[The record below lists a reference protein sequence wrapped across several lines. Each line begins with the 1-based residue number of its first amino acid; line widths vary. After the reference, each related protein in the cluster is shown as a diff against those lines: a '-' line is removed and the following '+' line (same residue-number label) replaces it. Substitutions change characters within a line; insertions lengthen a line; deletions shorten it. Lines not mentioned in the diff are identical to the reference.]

1 MQGVNTIIW
10 FIVTILL
17 MGFFAGIEMAF
28 VSLNRLNVELK
39 KKQGSTGGQM
49 VADFMDSPIKFLG
62 TTIIGFNVF
71 LIFFALELSQVMR
84 PLWGLN
90 YFRDLPGWVHLII
103 QITIATLVVLV
114 FAEFIPRAIFR
125 ARSNKLL
132 GGIIYLVDFFRQM
145 FYPIA
150 EALISM
156 SEWMLKYVFNIRI
169 NKKESLSYNN
179 LNLFQQNKEEVEDD
193 GEMNKDWFEN
203 ALRLSK
209 MKIRQC
215 LVPRKEIIGVDINT
229 GIEEVKKKFIETKL
243 SKLVVYNN
251 SIDTIAGYI
260 HQLDL
265 FKNPGDLQSI
275 LLPIPAVPESMSAI
289 DMIAKFSADRK
300 SIAWVVDEFG
310 GTAGIITLED
320 LVEEIFGEIQDEYD
334 TDEFTEKQLS
344 DTEFIFSGRLEL
356 DYLAKKYN
364 LKFPENDDESE
375 TLSGYIINYHEIIPG
390 PKERIIIDDYEFDVL
405 NVTDTR
411 IEMVKL
417 KKLK

>member
-62 TTIIGFNVF
+62 TTVIGFNIF
-71 LIFFALELSQVMR
+71 LIFFALELSHVMR
-84 PLWGLN
+84 PLWSLH
-90 YFRDLPGWVHLII
+90 YFNQLPGWVHLII
-103 QITIATLVVLV
+103 QITIATLAVLV

-145 FYPIA
+145 FYPVA
-150 EALISM
+150 EVLISF
-156 SEWMLKYVFNIRI
+156 SEWILKYVFNIRI

-179 LNLFQQNKEEVEDD
+179 LNLFQQNKEEIEDD
-193 GEMNKDWFEN
+193 REMNKDWFEN

-243 SKLVVYNN
+243 SKLIVYNN
-251 SIDTIAGYI
+251 SIDTIAGYV

-265 FKNPGDLQSI
+265 FKNPGDLHSI
-275 LLPIPAVPESMSAI
+275 LLPIHAVPESMSAI
-289 DMIAKFSADRK
+289 DMITKFSADRK

-334 TDEFTEKQLS
+334 TDEFVEKQLS

-364 LKFPENDDESE
+364 LEFPENDDESE

>member
-62 TTIIGFNVF
+62 TTIIGFNIF
-71 LIFFALELSQVMR
+71 LIFFALELSHVMR
-84 PLWGLN
+84 PLWSLN
-90 YFRDLPGWVHLII
+90 YFNQLPGWVHLII
-103 QITIATLVVLV
+103 QITIATLVVLI

-145 FYPIA
+145 FYPLA
-150 EALISM
+150 EALISL
-156 SEWMLKYVFNIRI
+156 SEWILKYVFNTRI

-179 LNLFQQNKEEVEDD
+179 LNLFQQNKEEIEDD
-193 GEMNKDWFEN
+193 REMNKDWFEN

-215 LVPRKEIIGVDINT
+215 LVPRKEITGVDINT
-229 GIEEVKKKFIETKL
+229 PIEEVRKKFVETKL

-251 SIDTIAGYI
+251 SIDTIAGYV

-265 FKNPGDLQSI
+265 FKNPDDLHSI
-275 LLPIPAVPESMSAI
+275 LLPIHAVPESMSAI
-289 DMIAKFSADRK
+289 DMISKFSADRK

-334 TDEFTEKQLS
+334 TDEFVEKQLS

-364 LKFPENDDESE
+364 LEFPENDDESE

>member
-62 TTIIGFNVF
+62 TTIVGFNIF
-71 LIFFALELSQVMR
+71 LIFFALELSHVMR

-145 FYPIA
+145 FYPVA
-150 EALISM
+150 EVLISF
-156 SEWMLKYVFNIRI
+156 SEWILKYVFNIRI

-179 LNLFQQNKEEVEDD
+179 LNLFQQNKEEIEDD
-193 GEMNKDWFEN
+193 REMNKDWFEN

-229 GIEEVKKKFIETKL
+229 PIEEVRKKFVETKL

-251 SIDTIAGYI
+251 SIDSIAGYV

-265 FKNPGDLQSI
+265 FKNPGDLHSI
-275 LLPIPAVPESMSAI
+275 LLPIHAVPESMSAI
-289 DMIAKFSADRK
+289 DMIGKFSADRK

-320 LVEEIFGEIQDEYD
+320 LLEEIFGEIHDEYD
-334 TDEFTEKQLS
+334 TDEFVEKQLS
-344 DTEFIFSGRLEL
+344 ETEFIFSGRLEL

-364 LKFPENDDESE
+364 LEFPENDDESE